1 MTITNP
7 NPSAGTDVPTT
18 TQIRAIP
25 GYVAGRWAL
34 DPLHSS
40 VSFTVRHLMVSKVRG
55 QFTSFDTEIV
65 TADNPLDSTVEASV
79 DLSSIDTGNADRDA
93 HIRSADFFDVDQHPT
108 LTFRSTGVRHD
119 GDDFAVDGDLTIHGV
134 TRPVTLA
141 LEVNG
146 FQHASPFGD
155 VRAGFSAT
163 TEINRKDYGIEFNV
177 PLEGG
182 GVVVGEKI
190 QVALELEVI
199 LQES

>member
-1 MTITNP
+1 
-7 NPSAGTDVPTT
+7 
-18 TQIRAIP
+18 
-25 GYVAGRWAL
+25 
-34 DPLHSS
+34 
-40 VSFTVRHLMVSKVRG
+40 MVSKVRG
-55 QFTSFDTEIV
+55 QFTSFDAEIV
-65 TADNPLDSTVEASV
+65 TAENPLDSTVEASV

-108 LTFRSTGVRHD
+108 LAFRSTGVRRD

-163 TEINRKDYGIEFNV
+163 TEINRKDYGIEFNM

-199 LQES
+199 LQDA

>member
-1 MTITNP
+1 MPVAN
-7 NPSAGTDVPTT
+7 PTT
-18 TQIRAIP
+18 TEVPGLP
-25 GYVAGRWAL
+25 GYVAGRWSV

-55 QFTSFDTEIV
+55 HFTTFDADIV
-65 TADNPLDSTVEASV
+65 TAPDPLQSSVSATV

-93 HIRSADFFDVDQHPT
+93 HIRSADFFDVDAHPT
-108 LTFRSTGVRHD
+108 LTFRSTGIRRD
-119 GDDFAVDGDLTIHGV
+119 GDGFAVDGELTIHGV

-163 TEINRKDYGIEFNV
+163 TEINRKDYGISLDM

-182 GVVVGEKI
+182 GVVVGDRVQI
-190 QVALELEVI
+190 ALEIEAI
-199 LQES
+199 LRQD

>member
-1 MTITNP
+1 MT
-7 NPSAGTDVPTT
+7 ATT
-18 TQIRAIP
+18 SSTQTEIQGLP

-34 DPLHSS
+34 DRAHSS

-55 QFTSFDTEIV
+55 QFTDFDGEIV
-65 TADNPLDSTVEASV
+65 TGADPLDSSVSATV

-93 HIRSADFFDVDQHPT
+93 HIRSADFFDVETHPT
-108 LTFRSTGVRHD
+108 LAFRSTGVRRD
-119 GDDFAVDGDLTIHGV
+119 GDDFVVDGELSLHGV
-134 TRPVTLA
+134 SRPVELK

-163 TEINRKDYGIEFNV
+163 TEISRKDWGIEFNM

-182 GVVVGEKI
+182 GVVVGDKVQI
-190 QVALELEVI
+190 ALEIEAI
-199 LQES
+199 LQDD